1 MNVWLIAAMS
11 ADGKI
16 AQAEG
21 QSSLDWTSKEDT
33 HFFISKTKEAGVV
46 IMGRK
51 TFDTIGKPLK
61 GRRIFVMTRR
71 PLPASPLQ
79 GEENTSLPPLTKGG
93 PGGVGVAG
101 TVEYTNLSPRDLLD
115 QLATQGVTTVAIAG
129 GSSIYS
135 QFLQDGLVTDLYLTI
150 EPHLFGSGV
159 PLATGFERIDM
170 KLVDVTPLNNQ
181 AVLLHYKI

>member
-33 HFFISKTKEAGVV
+33 RFFIDKTKEAGVV

-61 GRRIFVMTRR
+61 DRRIIVMSRSPVL
-71 PLPASPLQ
+71 PLPK
-79 GEENTSLPPLTKGG
+79 GELE
-93 PGGVGVAG
+93 GVAG

-115 QLATQGVTTVAIAG
+115 QLAAQGVTTVAIAG

-135 QFLQDGLVTDLYLTI
+135 QFLHDGLVTDLYLTI

-170 KLVDVTPLNNQ
+170 SLVDLTRLNDQ
-181 AVLLHYKI
+181 AVLLHYKTYQTS

>member
-1 MNVWLIAAMS
+1 MNVWLIAAVS

-16 AQAEG
+16 AQMPG
-21 QSSLDWTSKEDT
+21 QTSLDWTSKEDT
-33 HFFISKTKEAGVV
+33 RFFIDKTKEAGVV

-61 GRRIFVMTRR
+61 GRRIVVMSREGGKVVR
-71 PLPASPLQ
+71 WEG
-79 GEENTSLPPLTKGG
+79 GEVKEN
-93 PGGVGVAG
+93 G
-101 TVEYTNLSPRDLLD
+101 TVEYTTLSPRELLD
-115 QLATQGVTTVAIAG
+115 QLASQGVTTVALAG

-135 QFLQDGLVTDLYLTI
+135 QFLHDGLVTNLYLTI

-170 KLVDVTPLNNQ
+170 RLIDVTRLGEKV
-181 AVLLHYKI
+181 VLLHYKT

>member
-16 AQAEG
+16 AQTPG

-33 HFFISKTKEAGVV
+33 RFFVDKTKEAGTV

-61 GRRIFVMTRR
+61 GRRIIVMSRGGGKVGR
-71 PLPASPLQ
+71 W
-79 GEENTSLPPLTKGG
+79 KGG
-93 PGGVGVAG
+93 EVKENG
-101 TVEYTNLSPRDLLD
+101 TVEYTALSPRELLD
-115 QLATQGVTTVAIAG
+115 ELASQGVMTVALAG

-135 QFLQDGLVTDLYLTI
+135 QFLRDGLVTDLYLTI
-150 EPHLFGSGV
+150 EPHLFGGCV

-170 KLVDVTPLNNQ
+170 KLVDVTRLGEQ
-181 AVLLHYKI
+181 AVLLHYKT